1 MAQTAIDP
9 KSRVAEGLQATY
21 IALNLVHATIQ
32 LHSTNITLMF
42 GLQNVGIAVVIDIV
56 IW

>member
-32 LHSTNITLMF
+32 LHSTNITLLF
-42 GLQNVGIAVVIDIV
+42 GLQDVGIAVVIDIV